1 MLIRNEHKP
10 YMAYKKEEKIQ
21 PALKSNYRLPTLF
34 GAISAV
40 FVGLIGYSFFVQ
52 EKYHQELSSSSEARL
67 VRTIR
72 EPALRGAIV
81 DRNGTILAVSRYL
94 KIATFNPRAIYAPK
108 RKGDTINWNT
118 ISDAQF
124 RQLAEV
130 LQVPE
135 AEVRA
140 KLQNLSSQYVQFK
153 TELSLEDA
161 DKLKALGIPTL
172 HFEERT
178 ERSYPT
184 GNLFS
189 HIVGFANSKGQG
201 LEGLELSQNK
211 TLTGEDG
218 KQVVLRDRH
227 RNVIEL
233 VDSPENVV
241 AKSGETVTLSLDYNM
256 QRLAREQLQAA
267 LTQFKAKAGG
277 AVVLDAQTGEVL
289 AMSSLPDY
297 DANHYGEYPVESRR
311 NFTVGV
317 TIEPGSVMKPFIV
330 AKALDDGKINR
341 NTWFNTSAYELA
353 NKRISD
359 THEYGSL
366 NTEGILQKSSNV
378 GVSKIAAMYD
388 NQTLYNYLSAIGF
401 GRKTQSG
408 VVGEQSAALKAANRW
423 SRLDKAVM
431 SYGYAITANLL
442 QMAQG
447 YTIFT
452 TDGRLQ
458 PATIFKQ
465 PNPQKGEVILQ
476 PETAR
481 KMREMMI
488 SVTQKG
494 GTGQAGAVPGYDVA
508 GKTGTARKA
517 INGRYEGKYVASFV
531 GFAPA
536 KNPRLIVAVS
546 IDEPVGSY
554 YGGTVAG
561 PVFRGIMEG
570 GLKLLNVA
578 PTYVNADKNV
588 QTAQR

>member
-108 RKGDTINWNT
+108 RKGDPINWNT
-118 ISDAQF
+118 ISNAQF

-161 DKLKALGIPTL
+161 DKLKALGVPTL
-172 HFEERT
+172 YFEERT

-388 NQTLYNYLSAIGF
+388 NQTLYHYLSAIGF

-408 VVGEQSAALKAANRW
+408 VVGEQSTALKAANRW

>member
-94 KIATFNPRAIYAPK
+94 KIATFNPKAIYAPK
-108 RKGDTINWNT
+108 RKGDPINWNT

>member
-388 NQTLYNYLSAIGF
+388 NQTLYYYLSAIGF

>member
-140 KLQNLSSQYVQFK
+140 KLQNFSSQYVQFK

-227 RNVIEL
+227 HNVIEL

-578 PTYVNADKNV
+578 PTYVNADKTV

>member
-108 RKGDTINWNT
+108 RKGDTVNWNT

-277 AVVLDAQTGEVL
+277 VVVLDAQTGEVL

-388 NQTLYNYLSAIGF
+388 NQTLYHYLSAIGF

-508 GKTGTARKA
+508 GKTGTARKG

>member
-1 MLIRNEHKP
+1 M
-10 YMAYKKEEKIQ
+10 
-21 PALKSNYRLPTLF
+21 PTLF

-108 RKGDTINWNT
+108 RKGDTVNWNT

-140 KLQNLSSQYVQFK
+140 KLQNFSSQYVQFK

-227 RNVIEL
+227 HNVIEL

-578 PTYVNADKNV
+578 PTYVNADKTV

>member
-118 ISDAQF
+118 INDAQF

-388 NQTLYNYLSAIGF
+388 NQTLYHYLSAIGF

-517 INGRYEGKYVASFV
+517 INGHYEGKYVASFV

>member
-72 EPALRGAIV
+72 EPALRGAIM

-108 RKGDTINWNT
+108 RKGDPINWNT

-161 DKLKALGIPTL
+161 DKLKALGVPTL
-172 HFEERT
+172 YFEERT

-189 HIVGFANSKGQG
+189 HIVGFSNSKGQG

-366 NTEGILQKSSNV
+366 STEGILQKSSNV

>member
-118 ISDAQF
+118 ISDMQF

-256 QRLAREQLQAA
+256 QHLAREQLQAA

-517 INGRYEGKYVASFV
+517 INGHYEGKYVASFV

>member
-108 RKGDTINWNT
+108 RKGDTVNWNT

-140 KLQNLSSQYVQFK
+140 KLQNFSSQYVQFK

-227 RNVIEL
+227 HNVIEL

>member
-588 QTAQR
+588 QTAQQ

>member
-118 ISDAQF
+118 ISDTQF

-189 HIVGFANSKGQG
+189 HIVGFANSNGQG

-578 PTYVNADKNV
+578 PTYVNADKTV

>member
-108 RKGDTINWNT
+108 RKGDTVNWNT

-161 DKLKALGIPTL
+161 DKLKALGVPTL
-172 HFEERT
+172 YFEERT

-189 HIVGFANSKGQG
+189 HIVGFSNSKGQG

-218 KQVVLRDRH
+218 KQMVLRDRH

-233 VDSPENVV
+233 IDSPENVV

-388 NQTLYNYLSAIGF
+388 NQTLYHYLSAIGF

>member
-118 ISDAQF
+118 ISDVQF

-588 QTAQR
+588 QTVQR

>member
-34 GAISAV
+34 GAISAI

-94 KIATFNPRAIYAPK
+94 KIATFNPKAIYAPK
-108 RKGDTINWNT
+108 RKGDPINWNT

-124 RQLAEV
+124 RQLAEL

-161 DKLKALGIPTL
+161 DKLKALGVPTL
-172 HFEERT
+172 YFEERT

-189 HIVGFANSKGQG
+189 HIVGFSNSKGQG

-218 KQVVLRDRH
+218 KQMVLRDRH

-366 NTEGILQKSSNV
+366 STEGILQKSSNV

>member
-388 NQTLYNYLSAIGF
+388 NQTLYHYLSAIGF

-536 KNPRLIVAVS
+536 KTPRLIVAVS

>member
-52 EKYHQELSSSSEARL
+52 EKYYQELSSSSEARL

-241 AKSGETVTLSLDYNM
+241 AKSGKTVTLSLDYNM

-388 NQTLYNYLSAIGF
+388 NQTLYHYLSAIGF

>member
-81 DRNGTILAVSRYL
+81 DRHGTILAVSRYL

-108 RKGDTINWNT
+108 RKGDPINWNT

-161 DKLKALGIPTL
+161 DKLKALGVPTL
-172 HFEERT
+172 YFEERT

-189 HIVGFANSKGQG
+189 HIVGFSNNKGQG

-218 KQVVLRDRH
+218 KQMVLRDRH

-233 VDSPENVV
+233 IDSPENVV

>member
-118 ISDAQF
+118 ISDMQF

>member
-108 RKGDTINWNT
+108 RKGDTVNWNT

-161 DKLKALGIPTL
+161 DKLKALGVPTL
-172 HFEERT
+172 YFEERT

-189 HIVGFANSKGQG
+189 HIVGFSNNKGQG

-218 KQVVLRDRH
+218 KQMVLRDRH

-233 VDSPENVV
+233 IDSPENVV

-330 AKALDDGKINR
+330 AKALDDGKISR
-341 NTWFNTSAYELA
+341 NTWFNTSSYELA

-366 NTEGILQKSSNV
+366 STEGILQKSSNV

>member
-388 NQTLYNYLSAIGF
+388 NETLYNYLSAIGF

-408 VVGEQSAALKAANRW
+408 VVGEQSAALKTASRW

>member
-40 FVGLIGYSFFVQ
+40 FVGLISYSFFVQ

-94 KIATFNPRAIYAPK
+94 KIATFNPKAIYAPK
-108 RKGDTINWNT
+108 RKGDPINWNT

-124 RQLAEV
+124 RQLAEL

-161 DKLKALGIPTL
+161 DKLKALGVPTL
-172 HFEERT
+172 YFEERT

-189 HIVGFANSKGQG
+189 HIVGFSNSKGQG

-218 KQVVLRDRH
+218 KQMVLRDRH

-233 VDSPENVV
+233 IDSPENVV

-297 DANHYGEYPVESRR
+297 DANHYGEYPEESRR

-366 NTEGILQKSSNV
+366 STEGILQKSSNV

>member
-408 VVGEQSAALKAANRW
+408 VAGEQSAALKAANRW

-458 PATIFKQ
+458 SATIFKQ

>member
-34 GAISAV
+34 GAISAI

-201 LEGLELSQNK
+201 LEGLELSQNR

-388 NQTLYNYLSAIGF
+388 NQTLYHYLSAIGF

-458 PATIFKQ
+458 PVTIFKQ

>member
-118 ISDAQF
+118 ISDMQF

-388 NQTLYNYLSAIGF
+388 NQTLYHYLSAIGF

-408 VVGEQSAALKAANRW
+408 IVGEQSAALKAANRW

-517 INGRYEGKYVASFV
+517 INGHYEGKYVASFV

-578 PTYVNADKNV
+578 PTYVNADKTV

>member
-67 VRTIR
+67 VRAIR

>member
-34 GAISAV
+34 GAISVV

-130 LQVPE
+130 LQVSE

-227 RNVIEL
+227 HNVIEL

-330 AKALDDGKINR
+330 AKALDDGKINH

>member
-40 FVGLIGYSFFVQ
+40 FVGLIGYGFFVQ

-227 RNVIEL
+227 RNIIEL

-578 PTYVNADKNV
+578 PTYVNADKTV

>member
-161 DKLKALGIPTL
+161 DKLKALGVPTL
-172 HFEERT
+172 YFEERT

-189 HIVGFANSKGQG
+189 HIVGFSNSKGQG

-366 NTEGILQKSSNV
+366 STEGILQKSSNV

-388 NQTLYNYLSAIGF
+388 NQTLYHYLSAIGF

>member
-40 FVGLIGYSFFVQ
+40 FVGLIGYSFFVR

>member
-40 FVGLIGYSFFVQ
+40 FVSLIGYSFFVQ

>member
-72 EPALRGAIV
+72 EPALRGAIM

-108 RKGDTINWNT
+108 RKGDPINWNT

-161 DKLKALGIPTL
+161 DKLKALGVPTL
-172 HFEERT
+172 YFEERT

-189 HIVGFANSKGQG
+189 HIVGFSNSKGQG

-366 NTEGILQKSSNV
+366 STEGILQKSSNV

-388 NQTLYNYLSAIGF
+388 NQTLYHYLSAIGF

>member
-40 FVGLIGYSFFVQ
+40 FVGLIGYGFFVQ

-118 ISDAQF
+118 INDAQF

-388 NQTLYNYLSAIGF
+388 NQTLYHYLSAIGF

-517 INGRYEGKYVASFV
+517 INGHYEGKYVASFV

>member
-52 EKYHQELSSSSEARL
+52 EKYHQELCSSSEARL

-108 RKGDTINWNT
+108 RKGDPINWNT
-118 ISDAQF
+118 ISNAQF

-161 DKLKALGIPTL
+161 DKLKALGVPTL
-172 HFEERT
+172 YFEERT

-317 TIEPGSVMKPFIV
+317 TIEAGSVMNPFIV

-388 NQTLYNYLSAIGF
+388 NQTLYHYLSAIGF

>member
-388 NQTLYNYLSAIGF
+388 NQTLYHYLSAIGF

-561 PVFRGIMEG
+561 PVFQGIMEG

>member
-241 AKSGETVTLSLDYNM
+241 AKSGETVTLSLEYNM

-388 NQTLYNYLSAIGF
+388 NQTLYHYLSAIGF

-465 PNPQKGEVILQ
+465 PHPQKGEVILQ

>member
-94 KIATFNPRAIYAPK
+94 KIATFNPKAIYAPK
-108 RKGDTINWNT
+108 RKGDPINWNT

-124 RQLAEV
+124 RQLAEL

-161 DKLKALGIPTL
+161 DKLKALGVPTL
-172 HFEERT
+172 YFEERT

-189 HIVGFANSKGQG
+189 HIVGFSNSKGQG

-218 KQVVLRDRH
+218 KQMVLRDRH

-233 VDSPENVV
+233 IDSPENVV

-388 NQTLYNYLSAIGF
+388 NQTLYHYLSAIGF

>member
-108 RKGDTINWNT
+108 RKGDTVNWNT

-124 RQLAEV
+124 RQLTEV

-578 PTYVNADKNV
+578 PTYVNTDKNV

>member
-108 RKGDTINWNT
+108 RKGDTVNWNT

-140 KLQNLSSQYVQFK
+140 KLQNFSSQYVQFK

-227 RNVIEL
+227 HNVIEL
-233 VDSPENVV
+233 VGSPENVV